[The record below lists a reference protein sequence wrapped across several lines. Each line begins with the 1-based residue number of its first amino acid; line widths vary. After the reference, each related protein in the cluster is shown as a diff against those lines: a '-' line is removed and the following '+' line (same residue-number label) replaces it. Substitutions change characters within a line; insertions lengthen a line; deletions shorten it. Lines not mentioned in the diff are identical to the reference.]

1 MTETI
6 IASVVLDKALRL
18 SLAEGVP
25 GATQMSLAVRSLSP
39 FPSLLARRAIPRRR
53 KRLQSFTET
62 PTNFRRCP

>member
-25 GATQMSLAVRSLSP
+25 RACQTSLAARSLSP
-39 FPSLLARRAIPRRR
+39 FPSLIVGRAIPRRR